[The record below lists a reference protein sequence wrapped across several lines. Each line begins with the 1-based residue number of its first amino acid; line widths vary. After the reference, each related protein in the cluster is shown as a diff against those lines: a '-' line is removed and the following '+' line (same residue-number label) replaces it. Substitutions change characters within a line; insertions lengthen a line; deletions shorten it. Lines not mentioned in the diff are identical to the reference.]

1 MNNSYAEVLKEANKL
16 IGTYTIRYDVEK
28 YREDLYSSTYDD
40 ISKWVRNALVIIE
53 ANELNGRESELY
65 KNVRR
70 FRGRAGDLTL
80 KELKNIISILEALN

>member
-1 MNNSYAEVLKEANKL
+1 MNNSYANVLKEANNL
-16 IGTYTIRYDVEK
+16 IGTYTIRYDVGK
-28 YREDLYSSTYDD
+28 YSEDLYSSTYDD

-65 KNVRR
+65 KNIRR

-80 KELKNIISILEALN
+80 KELKNIISLLEALN